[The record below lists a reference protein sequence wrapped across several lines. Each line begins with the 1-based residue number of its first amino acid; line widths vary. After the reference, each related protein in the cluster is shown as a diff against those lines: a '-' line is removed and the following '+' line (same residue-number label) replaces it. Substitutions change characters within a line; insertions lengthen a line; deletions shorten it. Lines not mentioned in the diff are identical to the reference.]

1 MATAAARTQDKKAKR
16 NRFTALMLTGFVCAM
31 VGLAFASVPLY
42 RLFCQ
47 ITGYGG
53 TPRIAE
59 VPLTQPTANAPMI
72 KVRFDANVNA
82 ALPWQFLPGQREIT
96 VPLGEQTL
104 THYTA
109 RNVSETSVVGTATF
123 NVTPYKAAPYF
134 AKIECFCFTEQ
145 RLEPGREISM
155 PVAFFVDP
163 AILDDPNTQEVTTI
177 TLSYTFFL
185 ADENGDAIENAASID
200 GERPAAEIQAAAL
213 TPGAR

>member
-1 MATAAARTQDKKAKR
+1 MATVAARTQDKKTKR
-16 NRFTALMLTGFVCAM
+16 NRLTALMLTGFVCGM

-59 VPLTQPTANAPMI
+59 VPLAAPTEDTPPI

-82 ALPWQFLPGQREIT
+82 ALPWRFRPEQREVT
-96 VPLGEQTL
+96 VPMGEQTL
-104 THYTA
+104 AFYTA
-109 RNVSETSVVGTATF
+109 QNVSDTSVVGTATF
-123 NVTPYKAAPYF
+123 NVTPHKAAPYF

-145 RLEPGREISM
+145 RLEPGKEMSM

-163 AILDDPNTQEVTTI
+163 AILEDPNTQEVTTI

-185 ADENGDAIENAASID
+185 ADENGDAIENAATLD
-200 GERPAAEIQAAAL
+200 REPPAAEIRAAVL
-213 TPGAR
+213 TPGVR